1 MKNSM
6 SFLPILSAALF
17 VSLLPNETGIT
28 GREHVDI
35 GAVCVAGH
43 SFDLPVRP

>member
-1 MKNSM
+1 M

-17 VSLLPNETGIT
+17 VPLLPNETDT
-28 GREHVDI
+28 TSREHAGI
-35 GAVCVAGH
+35 GVVCVAGH